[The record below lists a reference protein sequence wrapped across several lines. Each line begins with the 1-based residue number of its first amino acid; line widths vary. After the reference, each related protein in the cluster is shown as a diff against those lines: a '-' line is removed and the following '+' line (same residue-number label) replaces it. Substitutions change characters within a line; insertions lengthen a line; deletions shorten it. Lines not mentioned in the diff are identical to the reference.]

1 MFELELKHLHIA
13 RDLLRQY
20 EKKDWNQVIPN
31 AQFPSPLVLESNIEY
46 VRCILKNTVNNTAKR
61 ENYVDVRYGAPDTF
75 IEYQRKV
82 NEPLKNVM
90 SHAFIEEYIRKN
102 GKDYRFEVAP
112 NPVPEL
118 RDRTMDNVC
127 VGRQPLCGNRNM
139 I

>member
-1 MFELELKHLHIA
+1 
-13 RDLLRQY
+13 
-20 EKKDWNQVIPN
+20 
-31 AQFPSPLVLESNIEY
+31 
-46 VRCILKNTVNNTAKR
+46 
-61 ENYVDVRYGAPDTF
+61 
-75 IEYQRKV
+75 
-82 NEPLKNVM
+82 M

-127 VGRQPLCGNRNM
+127 VGRQPLCGNHNM

>member
-1 MFELELKHLHIA
+1 MKA
-13 RDLLRQY
+13 
-20 EKKDWNQVIPN
+20 
-31 AQFPSPLVLESNIEY
+31 IEY

-61 ENYVDVRYGAPDTF
+61 ENYVDVRYDAPDTF

>member
-1 MFELELKHLHIA
+1 MEEEYLK
-13 RDLLRQY
+13 
-20 EKKDWNQVIPN
+20 
-31 AQFPSPLVLESNIEY
+31 
-46 VRCILKNTVNNTAKR
+46 
-61 ENYVDVRYGAPDTF
+61 
-75 IEYQRKV
+75 